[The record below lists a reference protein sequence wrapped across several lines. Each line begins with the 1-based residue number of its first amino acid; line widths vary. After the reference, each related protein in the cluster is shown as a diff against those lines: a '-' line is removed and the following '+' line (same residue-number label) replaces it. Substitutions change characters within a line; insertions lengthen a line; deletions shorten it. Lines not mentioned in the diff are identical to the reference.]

1 LKSKKSDVQHPDQ
14 PRYWLHLT
22 DGDLTQLLKGHVSAS
37 VHNQARAL
45 TQEALMKQLAAN
57 TKKRRV
63 KKTKQGR
70 R

>member
-1 LKSKKSDVQHPDQ
+1 MQQPDQ

-22 DGDLTQLLKGHVSAS
+22 DDDLTQLLKGHVSAA

-45 TQEALMKQLAAN
+45 TQEALMTQLAAN
-57 TKKRRV
+57 AKKPLV
-63 KKTKQGR
+63 KKSKRSR